1 MTTALF
7 LLRACQIGLSLT
19 DLKELTLGMVF
30 DIITEHS
37 NDDHEYAKI
46 ATQEDINA
54 ILRW

>member
-7 LLRACQIGLSLT
+7 LLRTCQIGLSLT

-37 NDDHEYAKI
+37 NDEHEYAKI

-54 ILRW
+54 ILRG